1 MARIVRRGEGRVLG
15 LPGRNAIEVASA
27 ATGAASSTARLV
39 EIAPG
44 TSSRGPHVHDGFEE
58 VIHVLDGEGVLKT
71 DGGDH
76 ALAPGDTALVPPGE
90 RHQTVNTGD
99 MTLTLFCVFP
109 VADIRSGTREL
120 ESWDSA

>member
-1 MARIVRRGEGRVLG
+1 MARIVRRNEGQALG
-15 LPGRNAIEVASA
+15 LPGRNATEVASA
-27 ATGAASSTARLV
+27 TTGATSLTVRLV

-44 TSSRGPHVHDGFEE
+44 TTTRGPHVHDGFEE
-58 VIHVLDGEGVLKT
+58 VIHVLEGEGVLKT

-90 RHQTVNTGD
+90 RHQTVNAGD
-99 MTLTLFCVFP
+99 VTLTLFCVFP
-109 VADIRSGTREL
+109 VADIRPGTREL